1 MSFHNGGQDSGA
13 PTLCIKDIYLPVSVE
28 NLIGGAPTRRPNEV
42 PQEATRRLLTRV
54 FGFEDYREGQF
65 EAIERCLQGKDT
77 ILLLPTGAGKSVA
90 YQLAS
95 LLCPGICI
103 VVDPIVS
110 LIEDQVE
117 NLRAAGIDRA
127 SFITKDVVGPRRKN
141 ILNLLAKGEYLF
153 CFVAPERFQD
163 RFFRESLRA
172 LTAHTAVSSITIDE
186 AHCISEWGHDFRPA
200 YLNIARISRDYC
212 ASQGTSPPLM
222 ALTGTAS
229 RVVLK
234 DVQRELGI
242 DDFEA
247 IITPQTFDRA
257 ELRLEAI
264 PCRSRQ
270 KKPCLHGYIMA
281 LPRKF
286 RQTESTFFESMGQNT
301 MSGLVFCPWVN
312 SDYGVVR
319 VAKELTEHLGIA
331 VPFYSGGAPK
341 NFDTNGWGRQKR
353 QTALEFKHNKAPLM
367 ACTKAFGMGID
378 KPNIRYT
385 VHYALP
391 SSIESFYQEAGRAGR
406 DRRTSHCVI
415 LYSDDYPE
423 RTNRLL
429 NPRMSIKEIHE
440 ELASVEWG
448 DEDDITRALFFH
460 MNAFKGMGVD
470 GETLRR
476 VMQEI
481 GEIDRPGRATIS
493 FDRQR
498 DDRTDKEK
506 ALHRLIVLGVVSDYT
521 VDYSHGEITLELSG
535 ISKEGILEAFHRYI
549 ACYQRAQAQLAVDV
563 LADAIDQDYG
573 DFVQTAGRR
582 VIRFVYEVIERSR
595 RQALS
600 EMLRVCDTSQDE
612 TDIRERVLRYLGT
625 SAFTERIE
633 KVVDAADA
641 GLASIPQ
648 MFDEV
653 RSAIDAGHLRGEVG
667 RALESYPDHAGL
679 RLLRGVAEAM
689 TGKPDMRTIRENV
702 EACVDFAT
710 SKYDVTEDVV
720 DEIVTVVARDIAA
733 RRSPHLA
740 RAFLLSLL
748 NASVDKRATARAVV
762 AKCPPALCS
771 EAVAVLLSDLN
782 AGVVALIER

>member
-1 MSFHNGGQDSGA
+1 
-13 PTLCIKDIYLPVSVE
+13 
-28 NLIGGAPTRRPNEV
+28 
-42 PQEATRRLLTRV
+42 
-54 FGFEDYREGQF
+54 
-65 EAIERCLQGKDT
+65 
-77 ILLLPTGAGKSVA
+77 
-90 YQLAS
+90 
-95 LLCPGICI
+95 
-103 VVDPIVS
+103 
-110 LIEDQVE
+110 
-117 NLRAAGIDRA
+117 
-127 SFITKDVVGPRRKN
+127 
-141 ILNLLAKGEYLF
+141 
-153 CFVAPERFQD
+153 
-163 RFFRESLRA
+163 
-172 LTAHTAVSSITIDE
+172 
-186 AHCISEWGHDFRPA
+186 
-200 YLNIARISRDYC
+200 
-212 ASQGTSPPLM
+212 M

-264 PCRSRQ
+264 PCRSLEKQSR
-270 KKPCLHGYIMA
+270 LHGYLGA

-286 RQTESTFFESMGQNT
+286 RQTESIFFESMGQNT
-301 MSGLVFCPWVN
+301 MSGLVFCPFVN
-312 SDYGVVR
+312 SEYGVVQ
-319 VAKELTEHLGIA
+319 VARELTEHLGIG
-331 VPFYSGGAPK
+331 VLFYSGGEPK
-341 NFDTNGWGRQKR
+341 GFDRNAWRRQKR
-353 QTALEFKHNKAPLM
+353 QTALEFKHNKVPLM

-406 DRRTSHCVI
+406 NRETSYCLV

-429 NPRMSIKEIHE
+429 NPRMSIEKIRE
-440 ELASVEWG
+440 ELASVSWPQA
-448 DEDDITRALFFH
+448 DDITRALYFH
-460 MNAFKGMGVD
+460 TNAFKGIEVD
-470 GETLRR
+470 GEMLWQ

-493 FDRQR
+493 FDRQKG
-498 DDRTDKEK
+498 DRTDKEK

-521 VDYSHGEITLELSG
+521 VDYSPNEITVELSG
-535 ISKEGILEAFHRYI
+535 ISKEGILEAFGRYI

-563 LADAIDQDYG
+563 LADQIDRDYE

-720 DEIVTVVARDIAA
+720 DEIVTGVARDIAT

-748 NASVDKRATARAVV
+748 SASVDKRATARAVV
-762 AKCPPALCS
+762 AKCSPALCN
-771 EAVAVLLSDLN
+771 EAVAVLLSDVN